1 MTYDSKQDFDQLIND
16 IVEVMNKRS
25 KRKDVSLLFD
35 IFDFDKT
42 GLIKSNN
49 LKQVSKS
56 INFELKD

>member
-16 IVEVMNKRS
+16 IIEVMNKRS